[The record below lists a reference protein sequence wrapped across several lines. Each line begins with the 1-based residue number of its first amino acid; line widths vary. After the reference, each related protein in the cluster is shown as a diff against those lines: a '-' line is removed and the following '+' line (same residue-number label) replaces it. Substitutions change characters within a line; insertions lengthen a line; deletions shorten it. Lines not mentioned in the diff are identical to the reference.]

1 MFGRAASS
9 ISCLCL
15 FRSHTMAPPPGLF
28 SHPPP
33 GLRDVKSRT
42 DCQLDTEAAAIARTT
57 FRENSEKRRKD
68 EAKRI
73 AKANQENKQRLSAVK
88 DKTDSG
94 DGTVN
99 VNADGIVLSGAEN
112 PYSQTVRLR
121 LQGCKDFR
129 EKWAEVYDK
138 KVLPLHQDHIKRLPT
153 ITSSIDDDT
162 EDDATGEAR
171 ARLREESET
180 RRRAEAQEL
189 RERNKEYRAA
199 LSSVTSLTD
208 SKIWDDGEGS
218 AGAMRS
224 VVATR
229 SQARK
234 AEEAKQLAAENE
246 ENRSRLSRVTS
257 RTDDGD

>member
-1 MFGRAASS
+1 MASLLAWLCGARAPTGYMPTASKDLENALSDALRTSCGFNGESYGRA
-9 ISCLCL
+9 L
-15 FRSHTMAPPPGLF
+15 T
-28 SHPPP
+28 
-33 GLRDVKSRT
+33 V
-42 DCQLDTEAAAIARTT
+42 E
-57 FRENSEKRRKD
+57 ERRK
-68 EAKRI
+68 
-73 AKANQENKQRLSAVK
+73 L
-88 DKTDSG
+88 
-94 DGTVN
+94 
-99 VNADGIVLSGAEN
+99 
-112 PYSQTVRLR
+112 
-121 LQGCKDFR
+121 
-129 EKWAEVYDK
+129 YDK

>member
-1 MFGRAASS
+1 MQTASF
-9 ISCLCL
+9 
-15 FRSHTMAPPPGLF
+15 FR
-28 SHPPP
+28 
-33 GLRDVKSRT
+33 V
-42 DCQLDTEAAAIARTT
+42 
-57 FRENSEKRRKD
+57 RKIPT
-68 EAKRI
+68 AKRC
-73 AKANQENKQRLSAVK
+73 ASDCK
-88 DKTDSG
+88 
-94 DGTVN
+94 
-99 VNADGIVLSGAEN
+99 GARF
-112 PYSQTVRLR
+112 P
-121 LQGCKDFR
+121 R
-129 EKWAEVYDK
+129 EWAEVYD

-246 ENRSRLSRVTS
+246 ENRSRLSKVTS